1 MLTYRYP
8 GPKPFSTEE
17 ASIFFGRSE
26 DVEKLMRRIQQE
38 QLLVLYGKSG
48 LGKSSL
54 LNAGLIPKIHEQRKI
69 GELTYHPLSIRFNAW
84 TEERKERPV
93 TRVKSYLE
101 DIQKSTYLDK
111 LLPDDKSLWGYFKRY
126 QILHPLQSD
135 FVLLFD
141 QFEELFTF
149 PEDQIQDFRDQLS
162 ELLYARIPQR
172 YRNAYKEQKGRL
184 TEEEQ
189 EALFK
194 PLFKPLNVRAILAI
208 RSDRMHE
215 LGELSDKL
223 PAILRERYH
232 LQPLSLAQA
241 QAAIVAPAEQQE
253 EGIDFYTPTFSYH
266 PQALTQIL
274 DHLSQQGKT
283 EIESFQLQAICQ
295 YVERSL
301 VKGKELKE
309 IQANDLGELS
319 QVFKNYYDELVASLG
334 TEEVQASVR
343 SLIEDGLI
351 FGTEE
356 NSRRV
361 SLIAEQIQVRYK
373 IDLPLLNQLVDSHII
388 RREPDVKGGFLYELA
403 HDTLMAPVLAARE
416 RRKAREERERLERE
430 QAKALLEEK
439 KRRDRLT
446 RIISIGGVII
456 ALQIVLITWAFRNQG
471 EAQANA
477 KVSEATLNF
486 LVQKDFSTGLRNLNI
501 AAEKR
506 WDKNQI
512 LYDYAMW
519 YEHAFDADSMEIGAQ
534 MLINATQTTVATDSF
549 QRIYFQAANYYRD
562 IFRFDWVD
570 TFLMVAQDQA
580 FDAEAITALYLS
592 TAFTARWVRKD
603 GMAREYMEGLG
614 AWKRMRIE
622 FTDDLDG
629 DLKALYE
636 RLAIP
641 YQNPREVLVAG
652 GRFMMGRDTLL
663 EPDGGMDEL
672 PRHPVRLDTFWM
684 GKYEVTWKE
693 YVAFLN
699 AIKDTLD
706 FDRLYDERW
715 IYWERDSAETGM
727 YAAIW
732 RIQDSIPGNIGY
744 WIGFIFPPNPKGI
757 HRSTSVSR
765 HGR

>member
-1 MLTYRYP
+1 M
-8 GPKPFSTEE
+8 
-17 ASIFFGRSE
+17 
-26 DVEKLMRRIQQE
+26 
-38 QLLVLYGKSG
+38 
-48 LGKSSL
+48 
-54 LNAGLIPKIHEQRKI
+54 
-69 GELTYHPLSIRFNAW
+69 
-84 TEERKERPV
+84 
-93 TRVKSYLE
+93 KSYLE
-101 DIQKSTYLDK
+101 DIQQSTYLDK

-126 QILHPLQSD
+126 QMLHPLQSD

-184 TEEEQ
+184 TAEEQ
-189 EALFK
+189 EALFQ
-194 PLFKPLNVRAILAI
+194 PLNVRAILAI

-215 LGELSDKL
+215 LGELADKL

-253 EGIDFYTPTFSYH
+253 EGIDFYTPTFFYH

-274 DHLSQQGKT
+274 DHLSQQGKA

-334 TEEVQASVR
+334 TDEVQASVR

-373 IDLPLLNQLVDSHII
+373 IDLPLLNQLVDSRII

-456 ALQIVLITWAFRNQG
+456 ALQVMLITWAFRNQG

-486 LVQKDFSTGLRNLNI
+486 LVQKDFSTGLHNLNL

-512 LYDYAMW
+512 LYDYAMG
-519 YEHAFDADSMEIGAQ
+519 YQRAFDADSMEIGAQ
-534 MLINATQTTVATDSF
+534 MLIKATQATVATDSF

-562 IFRFDWVD
+562 IFRFNWVD
-570 TFLMVAQDQA
+570 TFLMVAQDHA
-580 FDAEAITALYLS
+580 FDEEAITALYLS

-603 GMAREYMEGLG
+603 GMAREYLEGLG

-622 FTDDLDG
+622 FTDNIDG

-652 GRFMMGRDTLL
+652 GRFMMGRDILL

-699 AIKDTLD
+699 AVKDTLD
-706 FDRLYDERW
+706 FDRLVGERW
-715 IYWERDSAETGM
+715 IYWKRDSAETGM

-732 RIQDSIPGNIGY
+732 RIQDS
-744 WIGFIFPPNPKGI
+744 
-757 HRSTSVSR
+757 TSGMDTFRVRREYEAYPVSR
-765 HGR
+765 VSWYGARAYTQWREGDLPTEA

>member
-8 GPKPFSTEE
+8 GPKPFATEE
-17 ASIFFGRSE
+17 ADIFFGRSE

-101 DIQKSTYLDK
+101 DIQQSTYLDK

-126 QILHPLQSD
+126 QMLHPLQSD

-172 YRNAYKEQKGRL
+172 YRNAYKEKKGRL

-189 EALFK
+189 EA
-194 PLFKPLNVRAILAI
+194 LFKPLNVRAILAI

-215 LGELSDKL
+215 LGELADKL
-223 PAILRERYH
+223 PAILRECYH

-241 QAAIVAPAEQQE
+241 QAAIVAPAEQKE

-274 DHLSQQGKT
+274 DHLSQQGKA

-388 RREPDVKGGFLYELA
+388 RREPDVRGGFLYELA

-456 ALQIVLITWAFRNQG
+456 ALQVMLITWAFRNQG

-506 WDKNQI
+506 WDKSQI
-512 LYDYAMW
+512 LYDYAMG
-519 YEHAFDADSMEIGAQ
+519 YQRAFDADSMEIGAQ
-534 MLINATQTTVATDSF
+534 MLIKATQATVATDSF
-549 QRIYFQAANYYRD
+549 QHIYFQAANYYRD

-570 TFLMVAQDQA
+570 TFLMVAQDHA
-580 FDAEAITALYLS
+580 FDEEAITALYLS

-603 GMAREYMEGLG
+603 GVAREYMEGLG

-622 FTDDLDG
+622 FTDNIDS

-636 RLAIP
+636 GLAIP

-663 EPDGGMDEL
+663 EPDGDMDEL
-672 PRHPVRLDTFWM
+672 PRHPVRLDSFWM

-693 YVAFLN
+693 YVTFLN
-699 AIKDTLD
+699 AVKDTLD
-706 FDRLYDERW
+706 FDRLYDEGW
-715 IYWERDSAETGM
+715 I
-727 YAAIW
+727 
-732 RIQDSIPGNIGY
+732 
-744 WIGFIFPPNPKGI
+744 
-757 HRSTSVSR
+757 
-765 HGR
+765 